1 MIFPISINH
10 RCAHFKILRP
20 LDLDL
25 IEYVS
30 GGVKLQ
36 NQFGKNKKTV
46 PVKIIFLKS
55 YMGKYRCSVCG
66 HVFSV
71 RQKMQLDKFTDYLIQ
86 IEPSRYNPAEI
97 QRLGKGIGMVKYQKR
112 DGKIYEIAMAEY
124 AKPDTLQ
131 F

>member
-1 MIFPISINH
+1 MILPISINH
-10 RCAHFKILRP
+10 RCAYFKILRP
-20 LDLDL
+20 SNLDIVVYTSNVISPL
-25 IEYVS
+25 
-30 GGVKLQ
+30 
-36 NQFGKNKKTV
+36 NRFGKNKKTA

-66 HVFSV
+66 LVFSV

-86 IEPSRYNPAEI
+86 TEPSRYNPAEI
-97 QRLGKGIGMVKYQKR
+97 QRLGKGIGMVTYQKR